1 MQRQVRRIRNDW
13 PGHRDLSRRQLLGNL
28 AAFALAAS
36 TSGSQS
42 SPILALARSA
52 APASDPTVDPKDFGA
67 KGDGHTD
74 DASALQAALNT
85 GKRVSLRPGLDYA
98 FGAMLR
104 IPDGG
109 GFVGGGLLT
118 MLTGPGKFDKA
129 DYSGAPEVGL
139 FVDSV
144 SNVSIE
150 ARIRM
155 QTSDG
160 IRTCSAIWVRGCS
173 NVELD
178 VEAWGFKET
187 RFGVIEWNS
196 NRGGTVKA
204 NVHDC
209 FVDSTRL
216 PTMQVTALSVDSNRL
231 GVFPHGVNST
241 GLRFDVT
248 AKDIHFGPA
257 AIAKYG
263 YQTDAVN
270 LQGSGYAGH
279 SGEVVAENV
288 HEPLD
293 CWSDQNTV
301 KVTARDCLFGVKLI
315 YGASRNLIHATVE
328 RFMKDALLLGGSNT
342 KPVAYNRCYISAAD
356 GGEIGKFG
364 DVAAVA
370 AEGGG
375 GRFAPDHNTVEVS
388 IKGNGVDLDYG
399 ILVSNGASNNSF
411 RISGSGYAV
420 SQGRIARTAGRGN
433 SIVQSTVEREP
444 RRKPEQALLKS

>member
-1 MQRQVRRIRNDW
+1 MQRQVRRLRSE
-13 PGHRDLSRRQLLGNL
+13 PSGPHDLSRRHLLGNI

-36 TSGSQS
+36 TGGSQS
-42 SPILALARSA
+42 APILALARIA
-52 APASDPTVDPKDFGA
+52 APTSDQTADPKDFGA
-67 KGDGHTD
+67 KGDGHAD
-74 DASALQAALNT
+74 DAAALQAALNT
-85 GKRVSLRPGLDYA
+85 GKRVWLHPGVDYA
-98 FGAMLR
+98 FGRMLK
-104 IPDGG
+104 IPAGG

-129 DYSGAPEVGL
+129 DYSGNPEVGL
-139 FVDSV
+139 FIESV
-144 SNVSIE
+144 SNIAVE

-155 QTSDG
+155 QANDG
-160 IRTCSAIWVRGCS
+160 IRTCSAIWVRGCT
-173 NVELD
+173 NVALD

-196 NRGGTVKA
+196 NRGGSVKA
-204 NVHDC
+204 HVHDC
-209 FVDSTRL
+209 FVNSTRL

-241 GLRFDVT
+241 GLRFDVR
-248 AKDIHFGPA
+248 AKDIHFGSA

-270 LQGSGYAGH
+270 LQGSGFAGH
-279 SGEVVAENV
+279 TGQVVAENV

-293 CWSDQNTV
+293 CWSDRNTV
-301 KVTARDCLFGVKLI
+301 NVTANGCLFGVKLI
-315 YGASRNLIHATVE
+315 YGASQNIIHATVE

-342 KPVAYNRCYISAAD
+342 KPVAYNRCYISAAR

-375 GRFAPDHNTVEVS
+375 RFAPDHNTVELSV
-388 IKGNGVDLDYG
+388 KGNGVDLDYG
-399 ILVSNGASNNSF
+399 VLVSNGASNNSF
-411 RISGSGYAV
+411 SVSGSGYAV
-420 SQGRIARTAGRGN
+420 SQGRIASTAGRGN
-433 SIVQSTVEREP
+433 SIVHVTSN
-444 RRKPEQALLKS
+444 SS